1 MKNPLRSI
9 GPAIIVAAV
18 VLGPGSIL
26 TSSKVGA
33 TFGPVGVP
41 VILIAAFL
49 MIGMVALSARLGAV
63 YEGSPCDELAS
74 RLGRPVAIAIGAI
87 LFGLVAL
94 FQSSNNLA
102 VIGGIEP
109 LFSIDSKGVK
119 IGILVVTNL
128 FVVCCLY
135 GFRNLYGSVE
145 KLMKLLIGMM
155 VAAFLIN
162 FAVAWLTPRDYE
174 FVRPEGKVDLIP
186 LFGLIG
192 TTFSVGG
199 AFYQAY
205 LVKEKG
211 WGLADVRKGLIDSAV
226 SISVLGLV
234 TVVILLTS
242 VRVFYGRPD
251 PITLGSVG
259 DVALQL
265 EPLFGSWAK
274 IIFCIGIFAGAFSS
288 FLVNAMIGG
297 TVMSDSLGRGA
308 RLDRQWPIHLTTVA
322 LFVGM
327 MVAIMSITWGKES
340 TVTLITIAQ
349 ALTVLGLPALAA
361 ALIYLGTRKELTG
374 ERAVPRWIIIVAV
387 IGFFAACYV
396 SFRLANAVY
405 DKLNPP
411 EDSLAMVTG
420 TPR

>member
-1 MKNPLRSI
+1 
-9 GPAIIVAAV
+9 
-18 VLGPGSIL
+18 
-26 TSSKVGA
+26 
-33 TFGPVGVP
+33 
-41 VILIAAFL
+41 
-49 MIGMVALSARLGAV
+49 
-63 YEGSPCDELAS
+63 
-74 RLGRPVAIAIGAI
+74 
-87 LFGLVAL
+87 
-94 FQSSNNLA
+94 
-102 VIGGIEP
+102 
-109 LFSIDSKGVK
+109 
-119 IGILVVTNL
+119 
-128 FVVCCLY
+128 
-135 GFRNLYGSVE
+135 
-145 KLMKLLIGMM
+145 MKLLIGMM
-155 VAAFLIN
+155 VVAFLIN

-174 FVRPEGKVDLIP
+174 FVQPEGEVDLIP

-211 WGLADVRKGLIDSAV
+211 WGLADVRKGLVDSAV

-234 TVVILLTS
+234 TVIILLTS

-251 PITLGSVG
+251 PIALGSVG
-259 DVALQL
+259 DVAQQL

-327 MVAIMSITWGKES
+327 MVAIMSIVWGKES

-374 ERAVPRWIIIVAV
+374 ERAVPQWIITVAV

-405 DKLNPP
+405 DKLNPQGDP
-411 EDSLAMVTG
+411 VAIVIGSLG
-420 TPR
+420 